1 MTVYNYL
8 GVLIDNASNFQQ
20 FVDDMYN
27 NVKFRVYQL
36 KQIRPY
42 ITSDIACQIC
52 KQTILLLM
60 DYCNFMIESGP
71 ITRVKQFENL
81 SIQGVEIHSLF

>member
-1 MTVYNYL
+1 MTSCYRITVSNDVLENVTVYNYL
-8 GVLIDNASNFQQ
+8 GELIDNASNFQQ

-27 NVKFRVYQL
+27 NVNFRVYQL

-60 DYCNFMIESGP
+60 DYCN
-71 ITRVKQFENL
+71 L
-81 SIQGVEIHSLF
+81 